1 MPNLSQ
7 RYIAALAQL
16 SQFICVV
23 GDKSSLTHVLTGVQV
38 APCSTDPDDDDAEL
52 LVLTY
57 PSGHTV
63 AVIPSMYL
71 DLQLAEDAAHQLH
84 SVGDEGR
91 GDIHKLAASSWEH
104 LARKHGLVD

>member
-23 GDKSSLTHVLTGVQV
+23 GDKNSLTHVLTGVQV
-38 APCSTDPDDDDAEL
+38 APCSTDPDEDAEL

-57 PSGHTV
+57 PGGHRV
-63 AVIPSMYL
+63 NVIPSMYL
-71 DLQLAEDAAHQLH
+71 NLQLAEDAAHQLH

-91 GDIHKLAASSWEH
+91 GDIHKVAASSWEH